1 MDKVNTDFQATPSPI
16 PLVTETVTSPPGTP
30 PLSGNAD
37 LSSIQGAGFKAVF
50 QNQNKE
56 VSPPPPP
63 PPLPEISAS
72 PVTPTATVPTN
83 PVTDQSTLIPPK
95 PQKKG
100 VGGVKNVL
108 LGSFL
113 VLVLTGLVLG
123 FGKARS
129 FLSSAEGGCTPDN
142 ITETNLTAN
151 SIEIVFQTGK
161 ACQMEVAYGT
171 SSEAMLLQ
179 VPEAMAS
186 LNHRIRLAP
195 LLAST
200 TYYYQIIAN
209 GKKVSAPRSFLTKA
223 AEVSV
228 SPTPVLVPTEN
239 PVVSPVPESIAPS
252 VAASSAAASRYT
264 LSDFE
269 PYFGTS
275 SAVFDIDKNGIVN
288 MRDWLLYQEQ

>member
-1 MDKVNTDFQATPSPI
+1 MDNLNVDSQTTSNPI
-16 PLVTETVTSPPGTP
+16 PLVTETVVSPPP
-30 PLSGNAD
+30 ASSLPKDAD

-56 VSPPPPP
+56 MSAPPPPP
-63 PPLPEISAS
+63 PSEISPP
-72 PVTPTATVPTN
+72 PVAPAAVATPTE
-83 PVTDQSTLIPPK
+83 PVANQSTLVPPLK
-95 PQKKG
+95 NKKG
-100 VGGVKNVL
+100 GNVKNVF

-113 VLVLTGLVLG
+113 VLVLAGLVLG

-200 TYYYQIIAN
+200 TYYYQIIAD
-209 GKKVSAPRSFLTKA
+209 GKKVSTPRSFLTKTLD
-223 AEVSV
+223 V
-228 SPTPVLVPTEN
+228 SPTPVLIPTEN
-239 PVVSPVPESIAPS
+239 SVTPPVLPEPISS
-252 VAASSAAASRYT
+252 SSATSSAASRYT

-269 PYFGTS
+269 AYFGTA
-275 SAVFDIDKNGIVN
+275 SATFDIDKNGIVN